1 MERTV
6 SKVGRP
12 SELPVKSPADG
23 GEVGGA
29 YKLLRVW
36 KANCVQSWLWAVADT
51 GGVGRG
57 AAIIGG
63 GEDISLLEANNGSEA
78 EKKDWLVSGGVL
90 IGLLIGVNISGALC
104 RLVFLEWCPTKDGG
118 AVGYCGMGVKRSAG
132 LPNIIWSSFEA
143 HPLWIEPASEYDAG
157 EWLPS

>member
-1 MERTV
+1 M
-6 SKVGRP
+6 
-12 SELPVKSPADG
+12 KSLADG

-36 KANCVQSWLWAVADT
+36 KANCVQSWLWTVADV

-63 GEDISLLEANNGSEA
+63 GEDIILLEANTVSGV

-90 IGLLIGVNISGALC
+90 IALLIGVNISGALC
-104 RLVFLEWCPTKDGG
+104 MLVFLEWCPTKDGG
-118 AVGYCGMGVKRSAG
+118 AVGYCGMGVKRSAE
-132 LPNIIWSSFEA
+132 PPKII
-143 HPLWIEPASEYDAG
+143 
-157 EWLPS
+157 